1 MKWRKCRTNKL
12 QIDIPWKLIKMLNVP
27 EKLYIAFGIVPIG
40 LRYYYIL
47 VLILN
52 SFLNP
57 CGYSGVNELN
67 IAGLCC
73 QKV

>member
-27 EKLYIAFGIVPIG
+27 EKLHIAFGIVPIG

-52 SFLNP
+52 SLLNP
-57 CGYSGVNELN
+57 CGYSGVHKLN
-67 IAGLCC
+67 IL
-73 QKV
+73 